1 MCGRSLAPYSYQTG
15 VCRNVGAASKD
26 RPGDEIGLGAAQS
39 APGVANV
46 SKDEKDRRV
55 KSNSMQSQEL
65 GTGRTGRRAPAVLD
79 RWFDAQLG
87 RLYSDVAAEPVP
99 VEMLQLISKLKK
111 PKQPGS

>member
-1 MCGRSLAPYSYQTG
+1 MGS
-15 VCRNVGAASKD
+15 ASKNS
-26 RPGDEIGLGAAQS
+26 PGKHIGFGTAS
-39 APGVANV
+39 RAPGAGTVN
-46 SKDEKDRRV
+46 DEKDNDV
-55 KSNSMQSQEL
+55 KSEVTASQESQKA
-65 GTGRTGRRAPAVLD
+65 GQRRAPAVLD

>member
-1 MCGRSLAPYSYQTG
+1 M
-15 VCRNVGAASKD
+15 GAASKD
-26 RPGDEIGLGAAQS
+26 QPGEHISFGAAQS
-39 APGVANV
+39 APGVGTV
-46 SKDEKDRRV
+46 GKDEEDRHV
-55 KSNSMQSQEL
+55 KSNTMQSQEPQVATKK
-65 GTGRTGRRAPAVLD
+65 GGRAPAVLD

>member
-1 MCGRSLAPYSYQTG
+1 MGS
-15 VCRNVGAASKD
+15 ASKS
-26 RPGDEIGLGAAQS
+26 PGKHRGFGTAQF
-39 APGVANV
+39 APGAGTV
-46 SKDEKDRRV
+46 SDDKDKDV
-55 KSNSMQSQEL
+55 KSDVIPSQESPSHPKS
-65 GTGRTGRRAPAVLD
+65 GRRAPAVLD

>member
-1 MCGRSLAPYSYQTG
+1 MHSGFGTAP
-15 VCRNVGAASKD
+15 R
-26 RPGDEIGLGAAQS
+26 
-39 APGVANV
+39 APGAGTV
-46 SKDEKDRRV
+46 SNDKDNDV
-55 KSNSMQSQEL
+55 KSEVTASQESQPQ
-65 GTGRTGRRAPAVLD
+65 GSGQRRAPAVLD